1 MDQQLHQRVFGVM
14 ATFNTTNNRDALP
27 LSTRQKYQL
36 FFKSASDPWPF
47 VLTAVGAGIDQAQNS
62 FPEYGQGVEGYA
74 KRWGAGYT
82 DYFTGNLLGNAVL
95 ASMLKEDPRY
105 FQKGTGS
112 FASRAL
118 WAAGGTV
125 WCKRDNGTWGPNYA
139 NVVGNLMGAAV
150 SNLYY
155 PAADRTVGETL
166 ERGFTV
172 TAQAIIGSEVI
183 EFWPDMVRHHRRKQ
197 AEKLARQ
204 GMQSTAAPAA
214 APQTTPPLT
223 PRSPKAPLLRRYLD
237 DVGPA
242 GPHTLASFGA
252 QVLGQADLDRRQPVI
267 AAAQRETAGWVARVC
282 GRKSGQQGV
291 RGDPIRVTPLADV
304 RRQLHGCKCL
314 VNLCEIIIRR
324 QPGAGA
330 VCLPL
335 VLDQAHGRD
344 NVRVGLGIGRSGRI
358 TAILRIVAV
367 RILGPKP
374 MHHEAQVT
382 SAFRAVGVSG
392 AELR

>member
-1 MDQQLHQRVFGVM
+1 MARAQPAEAALNLPDVPQASPQQTSPDSPTAAPARHSDSETLAAPATRTSTPDENERQKAQEQLDKQLHQRVFGVM
-14 ATFNTTNNRDALP
+14 ATFNTTIDKDALP
-27 LSTRQKYQL
+27 LSTGQKYQL

-74 KRWGAGYT
+74 KRWGAGYA

-95 ASMLKEDPRY
+95 ADLFREDPRY

-112 FASRAL
+112 YTSRAL

-139 NVVGNLMGAAV
+139 NVLGNLMGAAV

-155 PAADRTVGETL
+155 PASDRTVGETF

-204 GMQSTAAPAA
+204 GVQGIAAVAT
-214 APQTTPPLT
+214 APQTTPP
-223 PRSPKAPLLRRYLD
+223 APA
-237 DVGPA
+237 P
-242 GPHTLASFGA
+242 
-252 QVLGQADLDRRQPVI
+252 QP
-267 AAAQRETAGWVARVC
+267 
-282 GRKSGQQGV
+282 
-291 RGDPIRVTPLADV
+291 
-304 RRQLHGCKCL
+304 
-314 VNLCEIIIRR
+314 
-324 QPGAGA
+324 
-330 VCLPL
+330 
-335 VLDQAHGRD
+335 
-344 NVRVGLGIGRSGRI
+344 
-358 TAILRIVAV
+358 
-367 RILGPKP
+367 
-374 MHHEAQVT
+374 
-382 SAFRAVGVSG
+382 
-392 AELR
+392 

>member
-1 MDQQLHQRVFGVM
+1 MASAQPADAALNLPDNPVATAQQTPPSSPTTTPASHSDSQPSAAQSAGTPTPEESERQKAQEQLDKQLHQRVFGVM

-27 LSTRQKYQL
+27 LSPKQKYEL

-95 ASMLKEDPRY
+95 ASLFREDPRY

-112 FASRAL
+112 FTGRAL

-125 WCKRDNGTWGPNYA
+125 WCKRDNGSWGPNYA
-139 NVVGNLMGAAV
+139 NVLGNLMGAAV

-155 PAADRTVGETL
+155 PASDRTVGETF

-204 GMQSTAAPAA
+204 GVQSTAAPAA
-214 APQTTPPLT
+214 APHTTPP
-223 PRSPKAPLLRRYLD
+223 PPAP
-237 DVGPA
+237 
-242 GPHTLASFGA
+242 
-252 QVLGQADLDRRQPVI
+252 QP
-267 AAAQRETAGWVARVC
+267 
-282 GRKSGQQGV
+282 
-291 RGDPIRVTPLADV
+291 
-304 RRQLHGCKCL
+304 
-314 VNLCEIIIRR
+314 
-324 QPGAGA
+324 
-330 VCLPL
+330 
-335 VLDQAHGRD
+335 
-344 NVRVGLGIGRSGRI
+344 
-358 TAILRIVAV
+358 
-367 RILGPKP
+367 
-374 MHHEAQVT
+374 
-382 SAFRAVGVSG
+382 
-392 AELR
+392 